1 MAYHIIRRGRGIF
14 KILFVID
21 DFIRLFAMT
30 LLIPI
35 FFTALGGGPFIRT
48 LGVILGAIIDIQDF
62 VADAGIAKFKDE

>member
-30 LLIPI
+30 LLIPM
-35 FFTALGGGPFIRT
+35 FFSWLGGGPFLRI

-62 VADAGIAKFKDE
+62 IADAGVAKFDD